1 MHVQARGDDRERVAG
16 ADRLAE
22 RARDQEGRR
31 RPGRAL
37 PRLHR
42 AVALPPPGDGECE
55 GAVRRLAEG
64 RRARVRPRPRR
75 PPPRD
80 PRPARQQAPGRHAE
94 PAPEPARRHDLP
106 HPGPRG
112 DAPGERARFDH
123 SRRGDPR
130 VADRPRQAPVGRHRP
145 RGGGVLLPLPEG
157 LPTLRAL
164 EPRAVAR
171 PRCAPV
177 DGARPVRADPPRGQD
192 RGGVRARERGRTQED
207 PLLIRIGVDVGGTFT
222 DLASVDGEGRV
233 VIAKCAS
240 TPLNAAISRLD
251 TAGVDSV
258 AICYLHS
265 YRNPRHEIETGRL
278 VARRLPRAYVSL
290 SSEVLPQI
298 KEYERVWTTVVN
310 AYVGPALT
318 RYLVRLAA
326 ELRARGYRG
335 DVLIMQSHGGVAP
348 VRESARLAAGAVL
361 SGPAGGVAAGRYAA
375 RLLGEGNLVTFDMG
389 GTSTDIALLQRGGP
403 HATGEKSVGIG
414 RVALPALD
422 IHTLGA
428 GGGSVAWVDPG
439 RILHVGPESA
449 GADPGPAC
457 YAKGGARATVTDA
470 NLVLGYLDP
479 GNFLGGRIP
488 LDAAAAQGALA
499 EVARRLD
506 TSVLTAAEGISRV
519 VNTNMAEG
527 IRIVSVRRGV
537 DPRRFALVAFGG
549 AAGLHVTEVA
559 RLLEIRRVVV
569 PSVAAVLSAWGMLA
583 TDLRYE
589 LVRSHVSEVSRMTAT
604 GLRRLVARLERD
616 GRKRLGAFDGPIRVH
631 RSLDM
636 RYGEQSFEIQVPLD
650 GVELGSSGLMTE
662 IVERFHKRHEELYAY
677 SAPGPEAVI
686 VNARVAVVGELPVLP
701 AETAAASRRATA
713 GPTRRRVWLGD
724 WIEVP
729 VYRMDTLL
737 AGHEVKGPAI
747 LESATTTVLV
757 REGERVTVTPHGWL
771 DIRIG

>member
-1 MHVQARGDDRERVAG
+1 VY
-16 ADRLAE
+16 
-22 RARDQEGRR
+22 
-31 RPGRAL
+31 
-37 PRLHR
+37 
-42 AVALPPPGDGECE
+42 
-55 GAVRRLAEG
+55 
-64 RRARVRPRPRR
+64 
-75 PPPRD
+75 
-80 PRPARQQAPGRHAE
+80 
-94 PAPEPARRHDLP
+94 
-106 HPGPRG
+106 
-112 DAPGERARFDH
+112 
-123 SRRGDPR
+123 
-130 VADRPRQAPVGRHRP
+130 
-145 RGGGVLLPLPEG
+145 
-157 LPTLRAL
+157 
-164 EPRAVAR
+164 
-171 PRCAPV
+171 
-177 DGARPVRADPPRGQD
+177 
-192 RGGVRARERGRTQED
+192 
-207 PLLIRIGVDVGGTFT
+207 RIGADVGGTFT
-222 DLASVDGEGRV
+222 DLAAVDRAGRV

-240 TPLNAAISRLD
+240 TPRDPSEGLMEGLGLLASELGLDLPDLLARTEAIVHGTTVATNALLERKGARVGLLTTEGHRDVIEMREGLKDDRYNLRMPPPVPLVPRALRLGVRERLRFD
-251 TAGVDSV
+251 GTVAVPLRRSSVAVCLAKLAREGVDSV
-258 AICYLHS
+258 AVCYLHS
-265 YRNPRHEIETGRL
+265 YRNPKHEIETGRA
-278 VARRLPRAYVSL
+278 VARRLPQAYVSL

-310 AYVGPALT
+310 AYVGPALA
-318 RYLVRLAA
+318 RYLERLAA

-335 DVLIMQSHGGVAP
+335 DVLVMQSHGGVAP

-375 RLLGEGNLVTFDMG
+375 RLLAEGNLITFDMG
-389 GTSTDIALLQRGGP
+389 GTSTDIALLQRGEP
-403 HATGEKSVGIG
+403 QLTGEKRVGIA

-499 EVARRLD
+499 EVARRLG
-506 TSVLTAAEGISRV
+506 TSVLTAAEGVSRV
-519 VNTNMAEG
+519 VSTNMAEG
-527 IRIVSVRRGV
+527 IKIVSVRRGV

-589 LVRSHVSEVSRMTAT
+589 LVRSHVSEVGRMAAA

-636 RYGEQSFEIQVPLD
+636 RYGEQIFEIQVPLD
-650 GVELGSSGLMTE
+650 GVDLGSPGLMTE
-662 IVERFHKRHEELYAY
+662 VAERFHKRHEELYAY
-677 SAPGPEAVI
+677 SAPGQEVVI

-701 AETAAASRRATA
+701 AETAAASRRVTA
-713 GPTRRRVWLGD
+713 GPARRRVWLGD

-729 VYRMDTLL
+729 VYRMDTLP
-737 AGHEVKGPAI
+737 AGHEVEGPAI